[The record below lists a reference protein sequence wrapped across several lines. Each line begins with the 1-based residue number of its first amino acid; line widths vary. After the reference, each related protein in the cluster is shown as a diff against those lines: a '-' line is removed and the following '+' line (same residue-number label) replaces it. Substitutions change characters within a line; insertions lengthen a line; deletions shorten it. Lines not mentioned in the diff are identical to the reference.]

1 MNRYINRIN
10 KEIKEIKILLLN
22 KTVFNNIHI
31 INKFIILFNI
41 NYNKIKI
48 ILLPKYPFDK
58 PHVFIDNIKY
68 IDFLN
73 KIDVYEFKKLKNIE
87 CCPCCDSILKN
98 WFPIRKI
105 KNIIKEIY
113 NIINITQ
120 RIKER
125 KNYLLIQNKY
135 NIPLHIYTY
144 L

>member
-31 INKFIILFNI
+31 INKSIILFNI

-135 NIPLHIYTY
+135 NIPLHIYIY